1 LPGSGIVTVGLP
13 AIVTGYNRRGIRRHR
28 NHRMTAQARFSAA
41 PVHWLSP
48 HISRVGVDRMLR
60 IQGYAAPERVRPIVR
75 EAAERN
81 AVRAEGLFD
90 PAVCYRRIPVVSC
103 NDGTLTLPGDIRL
116 HCGAFTRFLSA
127 AREVAVF
134 VTTAGARIDDEL
146 ARLHGEQELLDM
158 LFLET
163 AAWLGVEAITKAF
176 IGHLRSRAAEDAL
189 GLTRRM
195 GPGYSYKSDGVN
207 ADWRLEEQQALF
219 SLFGEATLPVQLL
232 ESCAMLPKMSRSGL
246 VGLAP
251 LVGAH
256 PR

>member
-1 LPGSGIVTVGLP
+1 MPPQPRL
-13 AIVTGYNRRGIRRHR
+13 R
-28 NHRMTAQARFSAA
+28 AA
-41 PVHWLSP
+41 PVEWLAP
-48 HISRVGVDRMLR
+48 HGTRVEVDRMLR
-60 IQGYAAPERVRPIVR
+60 IQGYTAPESVRPAVR

-81 AVRAEGLFD
+81 AERAEGLID
-90 PAVCYRRIPVVSC
+90 AAVCYRRIPVVSC
-103 NDGTLTLPGDIRL
+103 NDGTLALPGDASL

-134 VTTAGARIDDEL
+134 VATAGAGIDDEL

-163 AAWLGVEAITKAF
+163 AAWLGVEEITKAF
-176 IGHLRSRAAEDAL
+176 IIHLRARAAEDDL
-189 GLTRRM
+189 RLTRRM
-195 GPGYSYKSDGVN
+195 GPGYSYKTDGGN

-219 SLFGEATLPVQLL
+219 SLFGECKLPVHLL

-246 VGLAP
+246 VGLVP
-251 LVGAH
+251 SVSAH